1 MRRRAVIA
9 MILAALAIAG
19 ACHTDPASPAGA
31 PAAPTPVASQPV
43 ASQPV
48 ASQPVASQPVPA
60 GVQPCGSRTCA
71 AGELCEDLYKGHRVD
86 AEGRPLDHVQCVPLP
101 DACRSTPTCACVRKY
116 LAATHCDDGVP
127 VRIDD
132 YPR

>member
-9 MILAALAIAG
+9 ITLAALATAG
-19 ACHTDPASPAGA
+19 ACHTDAASPAAAPVA
-31 PAAPTPVASQPV
+31 PAPAASQPV
-43 ASQPV
+43 ASQP
-48 ASQPVASQPVPA
+48 APA
-60 GVQPCGSRTCA
+60 GAQPCGSRICA

-86 AEGRPLDHVQCVPLP
+86 AEGRPLDHAQCVPFP
-101 DACRSTPTCACVRKY
+101 DACRTTPTCACVTKY
-116 LAATHCDDGVP
+116 LAATHCDDGIP

>member
-1 MRRRAVIA
+1 MRRRAILA
-9 MILAALAIAG
+9 ITLAALAIAG
-19 ACHTDPASPAGA
+19 ACHPDAASPAAA
-31 PAAPTPVASQPV
+31 PAAPSAAAPSA
-43 ASQPV
+43 A
-48 ASQPVASQPVPA
+48 
-60 GVQPCGSRTCA
+60 QPCGSRTCA

-101 DACRSTPTCACVRKY
+101 DACRTAPTCACVTKY

>member
-1 MRRRAVIA
+1 VRRRAILAIA
-9 MILAALAIAG
+9 VAALALAA
-19 ACHTDPASPAGA
+19 ACHRDAASP
-31 PAAPTPVASQPV
+31 PAAPAP
-43 ASQPV
+43 
-48 ASQPVASQPVPA
+48 PA
-60 GVQPCGSRTCA
+60 PPAQPCGSRTCA
-71 AGELCEDLYKGHRVD
+71 ADELCEDLYKGHRVD

-101 DACRSTPTCACVRKY
+101 DACRAAPTCACVTRY

>member
-1 MRRRAVIA
+1 MRRRAAIA
-9 MILAALAIAG
+9 MTLAALALAG
-19 ACHTDPASPAGA
+19 ACHTDAALPAGA
-31 PAAPTPVASQPV
+31 PAAPAPA
-43 ASQPV
+43 

-60 GVQPCGSRTCA
+60 GVQPCGSQTCA

-86 AEGRPLDHVQCVPLP
+86 DEGRPLDHVQCVPLP